1 MLRTC
6 VLALATALSL
16 ALAAPASALSLAD
29 LQAGDSFLSGNGRLK
44 FDDFSIS
51 VTGDLSLDLDDYD
64 VSVLDDGFRI
74 TGPIAVTES
83 GFGDLFVE
91 YRAWA
96 MTDAPVT
103 DARLVFNG
111 AAFGP
116 GSLATV
122 SEDLFTDFDGLDD
135 DGGFDGEEFLAD
147 MLVAVTGSGTRFKT
161 DSVALDPVGH
171 LRITKDI
178 LVLGGEGFATISNVD
193 QRFNV
198 PVPEP
203 ATALLLG
210 GGLAGLAWS
219 GRRRRV

>member
-6 VLALATALSL
+6 AVALATALVL
-16 ALAAPASALSLAD
+16 AFTVPASALSLAD

-51 VTGDLSLDLDDYD
+51 ITGDLSPDLSDYD

-91 YRAWA
+91 YRTWA
-96 MTDAPVT
+96 MIDAPIT
-103 DARLVFNG
+103 GARLVFNG

-122 SEDLFTDFDGLDD
+122 SEDLFTDFDELDD
-135 DGGFDGEEFLAD
+135 DGGFDGEDFLAD
-147 MLVAVTGSGTRFKT
+147 MLVAVSGSGTSFKT
-161 DSVALDPVGH
+161 DSVGLPPAGH

-178 LVLGGEGFATISNVD
+178 LVLGGEGFATISNVE

-203 ATALLLG
+203 GTALLLG
-210 GGLAGLAWS
+210 GGLVGLAWS